1 MRKLLGVVLAVA
13 FAGAAYLLLQTSL
26 APPPTARV
34 SPTTA
39 ITPRATSPALTAA
52 PPLGAR
58 PTPGPTPA
66 PFALTLSDADLTKAA
81 AGSFPQ
87 TMSGVTVR
95 DPSVSV
101 ETNGVRLTATAQV
114 LFGTTKFVMTAT
126 PIVTDGRIAV
136 RVDTATLAGLD
147 LPDATRAAIAVTVQ
161 SSIARLIP
169 ANVRVTSVSFAPGRL
184 TVQGTQP

>member
-1 MRKLLGVVLAVA
+1 MRQLLGVVLAVA
-13 FAGAAYLLLQTSL
+13 FAGSAYLLLRTSV
-26 APPPTARV
+26 APPATATARV
-34 SPTTA
+34 APTIA

-52 PPLGAR
+52 PTQGAR
-58 PTPGPTPA
+58 PTPA

-81 AGSFPQ
+81 ASSFPQ

-101 ETNGVRLTATAQV
+101 ETIGVRLTATAQV
-114 LFGTTKFVMTAT
+114 FFGTTQFVMTAT
-126 PIVTDGRIAV
+126 PVVTDGRITV
-136 RVDTATLAGLD
+136 RVDTATLAGLA
-147 LPDATRAAIAVTVQ
+147 LPDSTRAAIADSVQ
-161 SSIARLIP
+161 SSIAKLIP